1 MRSLPKIENFVSVL
15 LCLFIC
21 ISCGRNEA
29 YEKQI
34 RSLDSLS
41 GALNQKL
48 DELRRVDTVTL
59 ERAISKYKIY
69 KAFIGQNIN
78 DTLRREEAD
87 HLQHFYICGKNLFD
101 FSANRKAIVAK
112 GNLVNSQIAKLIAD
126 ARNKTMEDEKL
137 AQNISF
143 EKSNADDLIKKSV
156 DQQQQFLSC
165 LQEFKLSLTAVENL
179 IRSRNSGQ
187 MPVVIK
193 DSIPL

>member
-1 MRSLPKIENFVSVL
+1 MKIFSKIKVFIPFFY
-15 LCLFIC
+15 LFIFF
-21 ISCGRNEA
+21 SCGTNEA

-48 DELRRVDTVTL
+48 AELKQVDTVIL
-59 ERAISKYKIY
+59 EKAIGKYRNY
-69 KAFIGQNIN
+69 KAFIGQNLN
-78 DTLRREEAD
+78 DTVTKEEAD

-101 FSANRKAIVAK
+101 FSSNRKTILGR
-112 GNLVNSQIAKLIAD
+112 GNLMNSQLAKLQGD
-126 ARNKTMEDEKL
+126 ARNKSMEEEKL
-137 AQNISF
+137 RQNFSF
-143 EKSNADDLIKKSV
+143 ERSNAEELIKRSV
-156 DQQQQFLSC
+156 EQQQRFLSC
-165 LQEFKLSLTAVENL
+165 LQEFKLSLTAIENL